1 LDGVQSPADLYAKL
15 KKNGLDN
22 DEAILDSFE
31 GAAKFCTFAEPS
43 GHKCGKSLGTP
54 IRFILVGS
62 QTVAVQGPTLGVSGP
77 GAFFSG
83 LAEGLLGDGKDIQAC
98 GADLG
103 SVATAGG
110 HLLEDLHNKN
120 INGTVADIQNLLL
133 AFQGSISDCKSAA
146 GDLKPFLHILDGV
159 HSPADLAQKIKHN
172 ILAGD
177 ESIIDSFEG
186 AGKYCTFRAP
196 NGHKCGKSLGRP
208 LRIILLG
215 PDALQLSVGG
225 PGNFF
230 AGFAEGLIG
239 DAADVQHCGKDLS
252 DVTAAGAHLIADLG
266 KFNVTRTVK
275 DIDQLVHAF
284 SASASD
290 CKAAVGDLQPFLHIL
305 DGVQSPADLYAKLK
319 KNGLDNDEAILDS
332 FEGAAKFCTFAEPN
346 GHKCG
351 KSLGT
356 PIRFILVGSQI
367 LMV

>member
-1 LDGVQSPADLYAKL
+1 MAFKL
-15 KKNGLDN
+15 GL
-22 DEAILDSFE
+22 L
-31 GAAKFCTFAEPS
+31 
-43 GHKCGKSLGTP
+43 SLIP
-54 IRFILVGS
+54 
-62 QTVAVQGPTLGVSGP
+62 QTVAVEEPTLAVSGP

-83 LAEGLLGDGKDIQAC
+83 LAEGLLGDGKDVQAC

-266 KFNVTRTVK
+266 KFNVTRTVQ

-305 DGVQSPADLYAKLK
+305 DGVHSPGDLYAKLK

-356 PIRFILVGSQI
+356 PIRLILVGSEF
-367 LMV
+367 LVV